1 MPSNHLI
8 FCWPFSFSPQSL
20 PASVSFPFSWHFTS
34 LGQSVGSSASVSV
47 LLMNI
52 QGWFPL
58 GMTGLISF
66 LSRGLSRVFSS
77 TKLES
82 VNFSVLSLLYGP
94 IVTSVHDYWKNHTL
108 TIWTLDSKVMSL
120 FNVLCRFVI
129 TFLPKRKF
137 LLISWLQSLSVV
149 ILEPK
154 KIKSVSVST
163 FSPSI
168 CHEVMGL
175 EAVILVYPM
184 FSFMPAFSLFHLSQE
199 ALYFLFTFCQ

>member
-1 MPSNHLI
+1 MS
-8 FCWPFSFSPQSL
+8 SPAPNWKVSISRC
-20 PASVSFPFSWHFTS
+20 SVFFMV
-34 LGQSVGSSASVSV
+34 Q
-47 LLMNI
+47 
-52 QGWFPL
+52 
-58 GMTGLISF
+58 
-66 LSRGLSRVFSS
+66 LS
-77 TKLES
+77 
-82 VNFSVLSLLYGP
+82 
-94 IVTSVHDYWKNHTL
+94 TSVHDYWKNHTL

-129 TFLPKRKF
+129 IFLPKRKF

-184 FSFMPAFSLFHLSQE
+184 FSVMPAFSLFHLSQE
-199 ALYFLFTFCQ
+199 ALYFLFTFCH

>member
-1 MPSNHLI
+1 
-8 FCWPFSFSPQSL
+8 
-20 PASVSFPFSWHFTS
+20 
-34 LGQSVGSSASVSV
+34 
-47 LLMNI
+47 
-52 QGWFPL
+52 
-58 GMTGLISF
+58 MTGLISF